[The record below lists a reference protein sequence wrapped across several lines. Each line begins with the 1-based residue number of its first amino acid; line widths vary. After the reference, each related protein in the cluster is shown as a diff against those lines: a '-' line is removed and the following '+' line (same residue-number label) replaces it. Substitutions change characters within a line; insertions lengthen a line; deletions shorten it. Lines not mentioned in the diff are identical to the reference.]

1 LRGLSPGSE
10 FMSTSAVRTVVL
22 VEDEP
27 LVLQSTT
34 DLLET
39 GGYCVV
45 TARSCEEALRQIEA
59 CPEAIALVTDIS
71 IEGDENGLDLAQQ
84 VSKRWPHMR
93 TVIVSGRERP
103 RGHQYPQDAVFFTK
117 PYAPGA
123 LLTIIDQFQAGQVE
137 PRTAVP
143 A

>member
-1 LRGLSPGSE
+1 
-10 FMSTSAVRTVVL
+10 MSNAAAVRTVVL

-27 LVLQSTT
+27 LVLQTT
-34 DLLET
+34 SELLQE

-45 TARSCEEALRQIEA
+45 AASSYDEALRQIEA
-59 CPEAIALVTDIS
+59 CPEAVALVTDIS
-71 IEGDENGLDLAQQ
+71 IDGHETGLDLARL
-84 VSKRWPHMR
+84 VAERWPHMR

-103 RGHQYPQDAVFFTK
+103 RGHEYPQDAIFFTK

-123 LLTIIDQFQAGQVE
+123 LLTIMEQFLAGQVE
-137 PRTAVP
+137 PRAAVP